1 MTAVSTKLVIYVPKT
16 LLAYQCAKVELL
28 VEELVSELSSTED
41 AERQMEILQQ
51 IGEYNRTR
59 AVLNN
64 ELGRV

>member
-1 MTAVSTKLVIYVPKT
+1 
-16 LLAYQCAKVELL
+16 VELL